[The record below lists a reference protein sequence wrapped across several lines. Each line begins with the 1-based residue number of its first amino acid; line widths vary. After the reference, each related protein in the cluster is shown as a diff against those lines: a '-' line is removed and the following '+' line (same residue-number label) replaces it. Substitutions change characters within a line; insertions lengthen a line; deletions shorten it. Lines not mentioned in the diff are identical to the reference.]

1 MNLSNDSKRI
11 IQYFEDNKCFHS
23 SPNFTK
29 KTLSF
34 LSLFYSH
41 FQKAEEYI
49 KKHPIQIKRINNI
62 PYPQTFS
69 SDSIEKDILIKI
81 KQLKYIYVYQTK
93 LFNREIIVYFVS
105 PTQKSFEKEIKF
117 ILTWLYILHIYS
129 PKLCVHKLTLYLYF
143 TNLIKQLPSH
153 KSIVLDKCHINTAF
167 TYTCP
172 GDAEI
177 VLYRKEE
184 WMKVFIHETFHT
196 FGLDF
201 SSMSQDSIP
210 SFIHSHFRIQI
221 SPCLYESYTEFWGEI
236 IHMLFLSYSFH
247 PENKTL
253 FIQSFYNILN
263 IEINH
268 TLLQVN
274 KIFHHMNLHYL
285 HFLNKSLTIQYKEN
299 TPVFSYYIIKS
310 ILLFH
315 FNDFIGWCGEN
326 NSNNIICFTKNNITL
341 QNYLFFIKKYYK
353 KQLFLEKLNKYYNI
367 IKKIKDPF
375 IQKNLRMTAI
385 EYHL

>member
-1 MNLSNDSKRI
+1 MNLSNDSKKI
-11 IQYFEDNKCFHS
+11 IQYFTNHTCFYS
-23 SPNFTK
+23 LPTFTK

-34 LSLFYSH
+34 LSLFYSY

-49 KKHPIQIKRINNI
+49 KNKSITIKKIDSM

-69 SDSIEKDILIKI
+69 NDSIDKDVLKKI
-81 KQLKYIYVYQTK
+81 NQLKNIYVFQTK
-93 LFNREIIVYFVS
+93 IFNREIIIYFVS
-105 PTQKSFEKEIKF
+105 SIQKSFEKEIKF
-117 ILTWLYILHIYS
+117 ILTWLYILNIYS
-129 PKLCVHKLTLYLYF
+129 PKRCVHKLTIYLYF
-143 TNLIKQLPSH
+143 THLTKQLPNH
-153 KSIVLDKCHINTAF
+153 KSIILDKCHINTAF

-172 GDAEI
+172 GNAEI

-201 SSMSQDSIP
+201 SNMSQDSIQT
-210 SFIHSHFRIQI
+210 FINNHFNIQI
-221 SPCLYESYTEFWGEI
+221 TPYLFESYTEFWGEI
-236 IHMLFLSYSFH
+236 IHILFLSYYFH
-247 PENKTL
+247 SENKTL
-253 FIQSFYNILN
+253 FIQTFYNILT

-274 KIFHHMNLHYL
+274 KIFHHMDLHYL
-285 HFLNKSLTIQYKEN
+285 YFFNKTLTIQYKEN

-315 FNDFIGWCGEN
+315 FNDFIGWCCEN
-326 NSNNIICFTKNNITL
+326 NKNNIICFTKNNITL

-353 KQLFLEKLNKYYNI
+353 KKIFLEKLNKYYDI

-385 EYHL
+385 EYYL

>member
-11 IQYFEDNKCFHS
+11 IQYFEDHKCFHS
-23 SPNFTK
+23 CPNFTK

-49 KKHPIQIKRINNI
+49 KNHPIQIKRINNI

-81 KQLKYIYVYQTK
+81 KQLKYIYVFQTK

-105 PTQKSFEKEIKF
+105 PKQKLFEKEIKF

-285 HFLNKSLTIQYKEN
+285 HFLSKTLTIQYKEN

-315 FNDFIGWCGEN
+315 FNDFIAWCGEN
-326 NSNNIICFTKNNITL
+326 NSNKIICFTKNNITL

-385 EYHL
+385 EYQL

>member
-1 MNLSNDSKRI
+1 MNLSNDSKKI
-11 IQYFEDNKCFHS
+11 IQYFDNHSCFHS
-23 SPNFTK
+23 LPVFTK

-49 KKHPIQIKRINNI
+49 KAQPIFIKRILSI
-62 PYPQTFS
+62 PYPNSFS
-69 SDSIEKDILIKI
+69 EDSIDKDVLKKI
-81 KQLKYIYVYQTK
+81 NQLKYIYIYQTK
-93 LFNREIIVYFVS
+93 ILNREIIIYFVS
-105 PTQKSFEKEIKF
+105 STQKSFEKEIKF
-117 ILTWLYILHIYS
+117 MLSWLYILNIYS
-129 PKLCVHKLTLYLYF
+129 PKHCVNKLTIYLYF
-143 TNLIKQLPSH
+143 TNLIKQLPNH
-153 KSIVLDKCHINTAF
+153 KLIVLDKCHINTAF
-167 TYTCP
+167 TYSCP

-201 SSMSQDSIP
+201 STMSQVSIP
-210 SFIHSHFRIQI
+210 PFINNHFSINI
-221 SPCLYESYTEFWGEI
+221 TPCLFESYTEFWGEV
-236 IHMLFLSYSFH
+236 IHMMFLSYTFH
-247 PENKTL
+247 SENKTL
-253 FIQSFYNILN
+253 FIQTFYNILN

-274 KIFHHMNLHYL
+274 KIFNHMNLHYL
-285 HFLNKSLTIQYKEN
+285 HFLNKTLTIQYKEN

-315 FNDFIGWCGEN
+315 FNEFIGWCDEN

-353 KQLFLEKLNKYYNI
+353 KKLFLEKLDKYYNI

-385 EYHL
+385 EYNL

>member
-11 IQYFEDNKCFHS
+11 IQYFVNHSCFHS
-23 SPNFTK
+23 LPKFSK
-29 KTLSF
+29 KSLSF

-41 FQKAEEYI
+41 FQKANEYI
-49 KKHPIQIKRINNI
+49 KKQSIQVKKINTI
-62 PYPQTFS
+62 PYPESFS
-69 SDSIEKDILIKI
+69 NDFIDKDVLIKI
-81 KQLKYIYVYQTK
+81 NKLKYIYVYQTTI
-93 LFNREIIVYFVS
+93 LNREVIIYFVS
-105 PTQKSFEKEIKF
+105 SIKKTFEKEIKF
-117 ILTWLYILHIYS
+117 ILIWLYILNIYS
-129 PKLCVHKLTLYLYF
+129 PKHCVNKLTVYLYF
-143 TNLIKQLPSH
+143 TNLIKQLPNH

-167 TYTCP
+167 TYSCP

-201 SSMSQDSIP
+201 SNMSQNTIQP
-210 SFIHSHFRIQI
+210 FIHNHFSIKI
-221 SPCLYESYTEFWGEI
+221 DACLYESYTEFWGEI

-247 PENKTL
+247 SENKTL

-274 KIFHHMNLHYL
+274 KIFHHMDLHYL

-315 FNDFIGWCGEN
+315 FNEFIGWCNEN

-353 KQLFLEKLNKYYNI
+353 KELFLEKLNKYYDI

-375 IQKNLRMTAI
+375 IQRNLRMTAI
-385 EYHL
+385 EYYL

>member
-23 SPNFTK
+23 CPNFTK

-49 KKHPIQIKRINNI
+49 KKHPIQIKKINNI

-81 KQLKYIYVYQTK
+81 KQLKYIYVFQTK

-117 ILTWLYILHIYS
+117 ILTWLYILQIYS
-129 PKLCVHKLTLYLYF
+129 PKHCVHKLTLYLYF
-143 TNLIKQLPSH
+143 TSLTKLFPSH
-153 KSIVLDKCHINTAF
+153 KSIVLDKCHVNTAF
-167 TYTCP
+167 TYSCP

-236 IHMLFLSYSFH
+236 IHMMFLSYSFH
-247 PENKTL
+247 PENKKL

-285 HFLNKSLTIQYKEN
+285 HFLSKTLTIQYKEN

-310 ILLFH
+310 VLLFH
-315 FNDFIGWCGEN
+315 FNDFIAWCGEN

-353 KQLFLEKLNKYYNI
+353 KQLFLEKLNKYYNV

-385 EYHL
+385 EYQL

>member
-1 MNLSNDSKRI
+1 MNLSNDSKKI
-11 IQYFEDNKCFHS
+11 IQYFDNHTCFHS
-23 SPNFTK
+23 LPIFTK
-29 KTLSF
+29 HTLSF

-41 FQKAEEYI
+41 FQKANEYI
-49 KKHPIQIKRINNI
+49 KKQSIVIQKLNTI

-69 SDSIEKDILIKI
+69 NDSIDRDVLIKI
-81 KQLKYIYVYQTK
+81 NQLKHIYVYQTK
-93 LFNREIIVYFVS
+93 ILNREVIIYFVS
-105 PTQKSFEKEIKF
+105 SIQKSFEKEIKF
-117 ILTWLYILHIYS
+117 MLTWLYILNIYS
-129 PKLCVHKLTLYLYF
+129 PKHCVHKLTVYLYF
-143 TNLIKQLPSH
+143 TNLIKKLPNH

-167 TYTCP
+167 TYSCP
-172 GDAEI
+172 GNAEI

-201 SSMSQDSIP
+201 SNMSQDSIP
-210 SFIHSHFRIQI
+210 PFIHTHFRIKI
-221 SPCLYESYTEFWGEI
+221 IPCLYESYTEFWGEI
-236 IHMLFLSYSFH
+236 IHMLFISYSFH
-247 PENKTL
+247 SENKTL

-285 HFLNKSLTIQYKEN
+285 HFLNKTLTIQYKEN
-299 TPVFSYYIIKS
+299 TPIFSYYIIKS

-315 FNDFIGWCGEN
+315 FNEFIGWCGEN
-326 NSNNIICFTKNNITL
+326 NLNNIICFTKNNITL
-341 QNYLFFIKKYYK
+341 ENYLFFIKKYYK
-353 KQLFLEKLNKYYNI
+353 KKLFLEKLNKYYNI

-385 EYHL
+385 EYYL

>member
-1 MNLSNDSKRI
+1 MNLSNDSKKI
-11 IQYFEDNKCFHS
+11 IQYFDNHSCFHS
-23 SPNFTK
+23 LPVFTK

-49 KKHPIQIKRINNI
+49 KAQPIFIKRILSI
-62 PYPQTFS
+62 PYPNSFS
-69 SDSIEKDILIKI
+69 EDSIDKDVLKKI
-81 KQLKYIYVYQTK
+81 NQLKYIYIYQTK
-93 LFNREIIVYFVS
+93 ILNREIIIYFVS
-105 PTQKSFEKEIKF
+105 STQKSFEKEIKF
-117 ILTWLYILHIYS
+117 MLSWLYILNIYS
-129 PKLCVHKLTLYLYF
+129 PKHCVNKLTIYLYF
-143 TNLIKQLPSH
+143 TNLIKQLPNH
-153 KSIVLDKCHINTAF
+153 KLIVLDKCHINTAF
-167 TYTCP
+167 TYSCP

-201 SSMSQDSIP
+201 STMSQVSVPAFINNHFSIN
-210 SFIHSHFRIQI
+210 IT
-221 SPCLYESYTEFWGEI
+221 PCLFESYTEFWGEV
-236 IHMLFLSYSFH
+236 IHMMFLSYTFH
-247 PENKTL
+247 SENKTL
-253 FIQSFYNILN
+253 FIQTFYNILN

-274 KIFHHMNLHYL
+274 KIFNHMNLHYL
-285 HFLNKSLTIQYKEN
+285 HFLNKTLTIQYKEN

-315 FNDFIGWCGEN
+315 FNEFIGWCDEN

-353 KQLFLEKLNKYYNI
+353 KKLFLEKLDKYYNI

-385 EYHL
+385 EYNL